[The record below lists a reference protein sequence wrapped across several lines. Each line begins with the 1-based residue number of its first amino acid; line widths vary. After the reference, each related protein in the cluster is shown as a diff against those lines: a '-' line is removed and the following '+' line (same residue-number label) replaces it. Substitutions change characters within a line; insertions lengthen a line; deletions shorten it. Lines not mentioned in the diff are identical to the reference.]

1 MDETA
6 AHSSGH
12 LPMNCELT
20 LDRIRGA
27 LQGLEPR
34 RTPFPG
40 RKTRAAVAVIL
51 AGENNRLHMALI
63 RRAEREGDPWSGH
76 MALPGG
82 RAQSND
88 PHPQGVAER
97 ETREEVGIQ
106 LEPRHRIADLDEMP
120 VHLGLVDTGIV
131 LTPIVYH
138 IGAQQPPFALNGEV
152 AKAYWVP
159 IDHLFNP
166 ANLVRK
172 TVVRQGNRLQ
182 YPAIAYQGQ
191 TIWGLTYRVLGDF
204 SRLIGCPLPE
214 NPPAG

>member
-1 MDETA
+1 MDEPA
-6 AHSSGH
+6 AHCSDQM
-12 LPMNCELT
+12 PMKFDIT
-20 LDRIRGA
+20 LDRILGA
-27 LQGLEPR
+27 LQRLEPR
-34 RTPFPG
+34 RTQFPG
-40 RKTRAAVAVIL
+40 RKARAAVAMIL
-51 AGENNRLHMALI
+51 AGQKDRLHMDLI

-82 RAQSND
+82 RAQPRD
-88 PHPQGVAER
+88 QHPQGVAER

-106 LEPRHRIADLDEMP
+106 LEPRHRISALDEMP

-138 IGAQQPPFALNGEV
+138 IGPQHPPFALNGEV
-152 AKAYWVP
+152 AAAYWVP
-159 IDHLFNP
+159 IEHLFNP

-172 TVVRQGNRLQ
+172 IVVRQGNRLQ

-204 SRLIGCPLPE
+204 SRLIGCPLPDKA
-214 NPPAG
+214 PAG